1 MGGLSFFRFPIG
13 LTSRH
18 INTTMTSSETS
29 NYNQELKASISRL
42 QSKREALQRQIGKE
56 EDEAFSLQ
64 KEIESL
70 ADKLK
75 TINDGI
81 AKKKGT
87 RDEYD
92 RTIAEVT
99 AAYSKIVESS
109 QTLLHVLKRE
119 TKSLNKKERAS
130 SAPGKNGGD
139 FE

>member
-1 MGGLSFFRFPIG
+1 
-13 LTSRH
+13 
-18 INTTMTSSETS
+18 MTSAASPETS

-42 QSKREALQRQIGKE
+42 QSKREALQRQIGEE
-56 EDEAFSLQ
+56 EDEASSLQ
-64 KEIESL
+64 REIDIL

-75 TINDGI
+75 TINNGI

-99 AAYSKIVESS
+99 AAYSKIVGSS

-119 TKSLNKKERAS
+119 TKSLDKKERAS
-130 SAPGKNGGD
+130 STSGKNGGD